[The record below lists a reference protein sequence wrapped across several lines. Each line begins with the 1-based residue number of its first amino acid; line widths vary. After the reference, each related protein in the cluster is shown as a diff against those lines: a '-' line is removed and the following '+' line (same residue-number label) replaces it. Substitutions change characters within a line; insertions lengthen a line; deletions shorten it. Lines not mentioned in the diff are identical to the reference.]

1 MNDLNNK
8 GPEHCSGPLPINQ
21 PINTC
26 QHKWVSKEKCIFFS
40 TAISINSGIKVDMY
54 TKGCLRRFLRLA

>member
-1 MNDLNNK
+1 MDALKNK
-8 GPEHCSGPLPINQ
+8 GPEHCSGPLSINQ

-40 TAISINSGIKVDMY
+40 TAIIINSWIKVDMY
-54 TKGCLRRFLRLA
+54 TKGYL